1 MRHIVVQ
8 GVNTRK
14 TEQGAEAGHSNV
26 MNEIHYAIGQ
36 LVKIQALRWLQS
48 PRSHSGSAR
57 TQRFSAWSTQ
67 YRGAKICMIT
77 HGERFAQP
85 ADRTIHLFD
94 GRIVED
100 RMAA

>member
-1 MRHIVVQ
+1 
-8 GVNTRK
+8 
-14 TEQGAEAGHSNV
+14 
-26 MNEIHYAIGQ
+26 
-36 LVKIQALRWLQS
+36 
-48 PRSHSGSAR
+48 
-57 TQRFSAWSTQ
+57 
-67 YRGAKICMIT
+67 MIT